1 MGRLNM
7 KSLEVWLACDERA
20 TYRQGTDTRTESR
33 RVFQQRCYLR
43 ENFEIAQGLPF
54 ESRCQL
60 AVPAGAMHSFQ
71 SNHNE
76 VSWRLIVK
84 GIVQGRPEF
93 QREFQ
98 IVVNPGGNGKPAT

>member
-1 MGRLNM
+1 
-7 KSLEVWLACDERA
+7 
-20 TYRQGTDTRTESR
+20 
-33 RVFQQRCYLR
+33 
-43 ENFEIAQGLPF
+43 
-54 ESRCQL
+54 
-60 AVPAGAMHSFQ
+60 
-71 SNHNE
+71 